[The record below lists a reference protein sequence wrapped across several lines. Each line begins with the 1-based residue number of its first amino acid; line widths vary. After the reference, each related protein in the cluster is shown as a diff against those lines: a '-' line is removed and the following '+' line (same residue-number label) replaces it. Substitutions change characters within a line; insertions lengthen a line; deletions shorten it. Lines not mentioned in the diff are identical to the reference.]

1 MEKRGSLLVISGF
14 SGVGKGTVAKK
25 LVEKYGY
32 SLSISATTRQPR
44 EGEVDGREYFFKT
57 VDDFKNLIDY
67 NGFIEYARYV
77 DNYYGTP
84 RKFVEDELAA
94 GHNVI
99 LEIEVQGAF
108 NIKKQYEDAL
118 LIFITAPSA
127 AAIKERLVGRGT
139 ESEEVINKRLNRA
152 KEESEDMDKY
162 DYIVIN
168 DQVEDCADRIHAI
181 VQAKECLLGNNL
193 KFIEANKKRI
203 RTAIGGIIMLHP
215 SYTELMKASMV
226 TVKKRKLSQA
236 VILSCLQVQRE
247 QDRSSQEI
255 CH

>member
-1 MEKRGSLLVISGF
+1 MKDKGLLLVISGF
-14 SGVGKGTVAKK
+14 SGAGKGTVVKRLLEQHNDYA
-25 LVEKYGY
+25 
-32 SLSISATTRQPR
+32 LSISATTRSPR
-44 EGEVDGREYFFKT
+44 EGEQDGREYFFKSKEE
-57 VDDFKNLIDY
+57 FEKMIEASEL
-67 NGFIEYARYV
+67 IEYARYV

-193 KFIEANKKRI
+193 KFIEATKK
-203 RTAIGGIIMLHP
+203 
-215 SYTELMKASMV
+215 EL
-226 TVKKRKLSQA
+226 
-236 VILSCLQVQRE
+236 E
-247 QDRSSQEI
+247 QL
-255 CH
+255 